1 MAFSAI
7 GMLNYLGEVDAKAE
21 QKKKEGDA
29 REALAFELAMK
40 YGTSGSL
47 GSLTGTKSGKG
58 TGGSTPSGVATAALM
73 KTYNL
78 TDETLAPILASGDKT
93 APSKILDILEKQ
105 RLKYENEGLTL
116 PEEVIA
122 DILESAVITQPTT
135 KELDITKLET
145 FIGREMNSL
154 YKELLKTQST
164 TPGSVFIPEPAFV
177 EVPSLE
183 DLDRFE
189 KRAIQF
195 NLTRAQDERDMITQR
210 ISELQSISESGNLTE
225 TQIAEQSW
233 LTTRLGDISDA
244 VKSYDNDNV
253 TPLAGLYGTTYVE
266 ELRKS
271 YPKFNEAPLNPALLN
286 AARQEIT
293 VPNRMV
299 AESLA
304 AAGIL
309 KQGDIVLN
317 METGKKIRIGG

>member
-1 MAFSAI
+1 MAFSSL
-7 GMLNYLGEVDAKAE
+7 GMLNYLDKVDAKAE
-21 QKKKEGDA
+21 QKKKEEDA

-47 GSLTGTKSGKG
+47 GGLTGTKSGKG
-58 TGGSTPSGVATAALM
+58 KGGSTPSGVATAALM

-93 APSKILDILEKQ
+93 APSKILGILEKQ
-105 RLKYENEGLTL
+105 RLRYENEGLTL
-116 PEEVIA
+116 PEEVVA
-122 DILESAVITQPTT
+122 NILESAVITQPTT
-135 KELDITKLET
+135 EELDITKLET
-145 FIGREMNSL
+145 FIGREMDSL

-177 EVPSLE
+177 EMPSLE

-195 NLTRAQDERDMITQR
+195 NLSRAQDERDMITQR
-210 ISELQSISESGNLTE
+210 ISELQSMSESGNLTE

-309 KQGDIVLN
+309 QQGDIVLN

>member
-1 MAFSAI
+1 MAFNPI
-7 GMLNYLGEVDAKAE
+7 GALRYLEKVDITRAKEEEE
-21 QKKKEGDA
+21 QNA
-29 REALAFELAMK
+29 REALAFEIAMK
-40 YGTSGSL
+40 YGTDGLARSTS
-47 GSLTGTKSGKG
+47 TKSGKG
-58 TGGSTPSGVATAALM
+58 GSTSSNTATAALM
-73 KTYNL
+73 KNYNL

-93 APSKILDILEKQ
+93 AAPKLLDILEKQ

-116 PEEVIA
+116 PEEVVA
-122 DILESAVITQPTT
+122 NILESAVVTQPTT
-135 KELDITKLET
+135 EKLDIGKLED
-145 FIGREMNSL
+145 FIGREMDSL

-164 TPGSVFIPEPAFV
+164 TPGSVFIPEPSFV
-177 EVPSLE
+177 ETPSLE

-210 ISELQSISESGNLTE
+210 ISELQSVSETTNLTE
-225 TQIAEQSW
+225 QQLAEQVW
-233 LTTRLGDISDA
+233 LTTRLTDISDA
-244 VKSYDNDNV
+244 ITSYDNDNV
-253 TPLAGLYGTTYVE
+253 TPLAGLYGTTYME

-286 AARQEIT
+286 ASRQEIT

-299 AESLA
+299 AENLA

-309 KQGDIVLN
+309 QQGDVVLN